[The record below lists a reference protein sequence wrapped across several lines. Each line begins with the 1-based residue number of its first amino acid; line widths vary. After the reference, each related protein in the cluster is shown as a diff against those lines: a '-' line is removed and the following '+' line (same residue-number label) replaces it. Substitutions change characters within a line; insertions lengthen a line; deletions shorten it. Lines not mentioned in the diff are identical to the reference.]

1 MAVNQLVP
9 RLASRQ
15 HLDRKLHHTPTILP
29 YNSLT
34 ISKKIVNINK
44 RQVRMIKKTKLNIAK
59 LLELAESN
67 VSQWELDNIVYHDR
81 YQNPATLVKF
91 LSRIQELTA
100 NKAQLTISEKTELK
114 ILETLALDLDQ
125 KECEEILKNDDEM
138 VQKRFIEN
146 LARQSALEIL
156 TNGKVDFE
164 TMNSMC
170 KLGPEDFIL
179 TSKRTQDIINSIREL
194 VIQGET
200 LSSDVAGA

>member
-1 MAVNQLVP
+1 
-9 RLASRQ
+9 
-15 HLDRKLHHTPTILP
+15 
-29 YNSLT
+29 
-34 ISKKIVNINK
+34 
-44 RQVRMIKKTKLNIAK
+44 MIKKTKLNIAK